1 MGHLLLTPVVGAEKR
16 AYITAQPCPLPTTIH
31 LITTIITRHLPSPTI
46 TMHILLTHRRWRQEV
61 PPTIPHLDWPW
72 DPSPAFEA
80 GEVEDPAR
88 PRGPHHPPT
97 TVAAEAAAVLLR
109 LPPCAT
115 SNCPRG
121 RPVRLCMYQ
130 HVPAAVARAH
140 WSSRPKWKASP
151 KRAASLPRPL
161 QHPRRCLGLNHLRP
175 GRRRKIPSLSRPSS
189 SKPHLPV
196 AAAAAVREA
205 AQRLSPPPSPMARAA
220 ADPRLALHL
229 PRPLCRH
236 PRRPCP
242 LPRHPAARPPWISLA
257 SLEQP

>member
-1 MGHLLLTPVVGAEKR
+1 MGHLLLTPVVGAERR
-16 AYITAQPCPLPTTIH
+16 AYITVAPYPLPTTTH
-31 LITTIITRHLPSPTI
+31 LITTIITPHLLSPTI
-46 TMHILLTHRRWRQEV
+46 TMRILPTHRRWRQEV
-61 PPTIPHLDWPW
+61 PPTIPHLDWLW

-88 PRGPHHPPT
+88 PRGPHHLPT
-97 TVAAEAAAVLLR
+97 TVAAEAVAVLLR

-115 SNCPRG
+115 SSCPRG
-121 RPVRLCMYQ
+121 RPVRLCTYQ
-130 HVPAAVARAH
+130 PAPAAVAKAR

-161 QHPRRCLGLNHLRP
+161 QHPRRCLGPNHLRP
-175 GRRRKIPSLSRPSS
+175 GRRRKIPSLSLPSS

-196 AAAAAVREA
+196 AAAAVAREA
-205 AQRLSPPPSPMARAA
+205 AQRLSPPPSPTARAA
-220 ADPRLALHL
+220 EDPRLALHL
-229 PRPLCRH
+229 PRPLYRR

-242 LPRHPAARPPWISLA
+242 PLRHPAARPPWISLA